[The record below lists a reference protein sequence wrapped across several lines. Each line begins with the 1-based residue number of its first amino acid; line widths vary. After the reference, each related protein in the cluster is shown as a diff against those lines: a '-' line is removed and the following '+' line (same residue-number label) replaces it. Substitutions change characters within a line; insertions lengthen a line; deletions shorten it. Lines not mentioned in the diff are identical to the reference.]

1 MIAPTASAVA
11 SQMRKRTT
19 ATERNRGR
27 GAINA
32 YSSNLLKKL
41 QRGDD
46 LFLFNFVTLLTSIS
60 RRARGRLGCARRSP
74 AHSLGFPTKNGVQF
88 TSKQ

>member
-19 ATERNRGR
+19 ATERNRAR

-32 YSSNLLKKL
+32 YSSDLLKKL
-41 QRGDD
+41 QRRDE
-46 LFLFNFVTLLTSIS
+46 LFLLASQLSNFDFTP
-60 RRARGRLGCARRSP
+60 RPRKARL
-74 AHSLGFPTKNGVQF
+74 
-88 TSKQ
+88 

>member
-19 ATERNRGR
+19 ATERNRAR

-32 YSSNLLKKL
+32 YSSDLLKKL
-41 QRGDD
+41 QRRDER
-46 LFLFNFVTLLTSIS
+46 FLFDFAT
-60 RRARGRLGCARRSP
+60 
-74 AHSLGFPTKNGVQF
+74 F
-88 TSKQ
+88 